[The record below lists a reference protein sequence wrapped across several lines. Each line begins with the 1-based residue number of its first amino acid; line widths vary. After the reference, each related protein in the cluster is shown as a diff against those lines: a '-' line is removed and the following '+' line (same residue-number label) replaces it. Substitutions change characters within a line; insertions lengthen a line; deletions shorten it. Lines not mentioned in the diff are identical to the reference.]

1 METKVK
7 NREWVKDAAII
18 FLVVLLIL
26 TFFSN
31 TIMNYTLPE
40 VMTVPV
46 YKGRVKEMVSCQGMV
61 VEEDG
66 EFLLSA
72 SVGIEDCQ
80 LIMVGVDAQVSN
92 DWTGEMKARVK
103 DVQPDPENPNR
114 GRIVTFVIK
123 GDNVKTESF
132 IQLTITG
139 NVGDFPNVV
148 PNSAIRE
155 DTDGNFVLVT
165 TAKQTP
171 LGNRYYVKKVKVK
184 VLASDVQNTA
194 VDGQLG
200 ELDNV
205 VTNTSKPVS
214 DGQQVRLSQMT
225 TK

>member
-1 METKVK
+1 MENDYSLRKKIIKRV
-7 NREWVKDAAII
+7 AIVFVI
-18 FLVVLLIL
+18 VLLLL

-31 TIMNYTLPE
+31 TIMNYSLPE

-46 YKGRVKEMVSCQGMV
+46 YKGRVKELVSCQGMV
-61 VEEDG
+61 MEENG

-72 SVGIEDCQ
+72 PVGIEDCQ

-123 GDNVKTESF
+123 GNVKAESF

-139 NVGDFPNVV
+139 NMGEFPTVV
-148 PNSAIRE
+148 PNSAVRE
-155 DTDGNFVLVT
+155 DSEGKFVLVT
-165 TAKQTP
+165 TARQTP

-184 VLASDVQNTA
+184 VLASDAQNTA
-194 VDGQLG
+194 VDGQIG

-214 DGQQVRLSQMT
+214 DGQQVRLSQVT